1 MTDVATP
8 IPTPQPTA
16 TAANPVPDAA
26 TIDPSTIAPANTPA
40 IINSGVPTPQAPPPP
55 PKESFKQGFQRA
67 ANPSYTTDAQ
77 GNPVSTEPPVRR
89 SVKGVLGSIL
99 AGALRGA
106 QAGMSAQAPEGSQGR
121 GAAFSAAAKQAQED
135 AITRDLRARQIAQ
148 QQFANN
154 MAVRN
159 QQIQDNLNVA
169 REMKLTQIMDKPK
182 ADNPSVKRAQDR
194 GEDAAAKQLGAVHSA
209 LLANSQQ
216 AVSDLDDMGLNVA
229 HELLHHS
236 DLVGHEYALA
246 HGSEIPLQNGS
257 EGDSNG
263 IILLNTA
270 ELKNHVLTPGKAYV
284 YSSYDGSID
293 KNGDLVATPQVLTGD
308 GRLTAYDLVQKFLGS
323 RQQLMSYAEQV
334 SGGVTLRHH
343 AEVVK
348 QNQPK
353 TTAIPAAFQAQYGGE
368 PTTNQFNGQTYPDVA
383 SAQRAWGVQL
393 QTYQQ
398 SQKTKPT
405 KTATGGET
413 DAALVDEIGTGKM
426 DLSRLDYL
434 AARNP
439 QLLAQVAAKYPGFD
453 SSKVKSYVSVYKDF
467 TSGKTSV
474 ALNSGSTALK
484 HLAELQQLNTIEA
497 RIPETQARA
506 AFRNKLNT
514 LVAELQQF
522 YGTGHTD
529 ETITKFEQ
537 DMNALRPAAAN
548 AAITSQAQ
556 SMADKFASYV
566 QQWRNAAPSRAY
578 EAPLPKIDA
587 QAVKALLTLD
597 PTFQTK
603 YPDIIL
609 TRTNKSNPNDRIYS
623 LDGGH
628 TWDKLPQ

>member
-8 IPTPQPTA
+8 TQPTA
-16 TAANPVPDAA
+16 AANPVPDAA
-26 TIDPSTIAPANTPA
+26 MIDPSTIAPTGPLV
-40 IINSGVPTPQAPPPP
+40 IGNSNGSVPTPQAPPPP
-55 PKESFKQGFQRA
+55 KPESFGQGFQRA
-67 ANPSYTTDAQ
+67 ANPSYTPDAN
-77 GNPVSTEPPVRR
+77 GNIVSSEPPVRK

-106 QAGMSAQAPEGSQGR
+106 EAGMSAQAPEGAMGK
-121 GAAFSAAAKQAQED
+121 GAAFSAAAKQARED
-135 AITRDLRARQIAQ
+135 AIERDMRARQIAQ

-169 REMKLTQIMDKPK
+169 REMKLTQIMDKSK
-182 ADNPSVKRAQDR
+182 TANPSVKRAQDR

-236 DLVGHEYALA
+236 DLVGHEYALV

-293 KNGDLVATPQVLTGD
+293 KNGDLVATPQILTGD
-308 GRLTAYDLVQKFLGS
+308 GKLTAYDLVQKFLGS
-323 RQQLMSYAEQV
+323 RQQLMSYAEHV

-348 QNQPK
+348 QTQTK
-353 TTAIPAAFQAQYGGE
+353 TGTVPAAFEAQFGDK
-368 PTTNQFNGQTYPDVA
+368 PTSNQFNGQTYPDVA
-383 SAQRAWGVQL
+383 SAQKAWGVQL

-439 QLLAQVAAKYPGFD
+439 QLLAKVATKYPGFD
-453 SSKVKSYVSVYKDF
+453 SSKVKSYVSTYKDF

-474 ALNSGSTALK
+474 ALNSGATALK
-484 HLAELQQLNTIEA
+484 HLAELQTLNTTES
-497 RIPETQARA
+497 RIPGTASHNAYE
-506 AFRNKLNT
+506 NKVNT
-514 LVAELQQF
+514 LVGELVRF
-522 YGTGHTD
+522 YGMPDTD
-529 ETITKFEQ
+529 KSVQSLKGTLDATFNR
-537 DMNALRPAAAN
+537 D
-548 AAITSQAQ
+548 AAITSQVQ

-578 EAPLPKIDA
+578 EAPLPKIDG

-597 PTFQTK
+597 PTFQSK
-603 YPDIIL
+603 YPDVIL